1 MESAAKGKGRKMRQD
16 ACLPVR
22 AELLRRI
29 DGIAAERGHFSAARL
44 HAAVDHIRF
53 IAHAH
58 HLEAVETHA
67 EILQSAVSL
76 HGLDAVLMSY
86 LDRMHQTV
94 LSDPALRLS

>member
-1 MESAAKGKGRKMRQD
+1 MRQD
-16 ACLPVR
+16 FRLPVR

-58 HLEAVETHA
+58 HLDTIESQA

-86 LDRMHQTV
+86 LDGMHQAV
-94 LSDPALRLS
+94 LSDPALRPS